1 MYENLVKLD
10 LSYNELTDMS
20 FLTLSVFFGY
30 TPKLADLCLAG
41 NRIKLETIAQLKK
54 QEKQDI
60 RMSKIRMS
68 TGFFPNT
75 VNKNEAPLIQFLLS
89 LQYLP
94 LNYLNVDNNLIEDP

>member
-54 QEKQDI
+54 QEK
-60 RMSKIRMS
+60 
-68 TGFFPNT
+68 
-75 VNKNEAPLIQFLLS
+75 
-89 LQYLP
+89 
-94 LNYLNVDNNLIEDP
+94 